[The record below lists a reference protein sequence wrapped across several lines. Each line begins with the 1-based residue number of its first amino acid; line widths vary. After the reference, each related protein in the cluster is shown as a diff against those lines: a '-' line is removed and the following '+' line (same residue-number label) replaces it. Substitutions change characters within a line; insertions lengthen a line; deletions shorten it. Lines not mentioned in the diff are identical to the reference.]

1 MKAGEIPGVYADEPD
16 DEDDFFRYTH
26 MPNSLDE
33 FQMIRAAIA
42 RRIFGEIPDKILD
55 NINRFML
62 NVYNLKK
69 ASEDNCFPG
78 LIMNLL
84 YWPLYIILMLFNC
97 LKESMM
103 WWFVMTIIFLI
114 FMIFLGLIVGLLF
127 IAYRGLKIYLQRY
140 DWETGEAK
148 TNK

>member
-1 MKAGEIPGVYADEPD
+1 M
-16 DEDDFFRYTH
+16 
-26 MPNSLDE
+26 
-33 FQMIRAAIA
+33 
-42 RRIFGEIPDKILD
+42 LD

-84 YWPLYIILMLFNC
+84 YWPLYIVLMLFNC

-127 IAYRGLKIYLQRY
+127 IAYRGIKIYLQRY

-148 TNK
+148 TNKEEDDDV